1 MRKVFA
7 FVVASLFS
15 IAYSMFLSG
24 VFFEFDY
31 ERAGRVFL
39 DDPLGF
45 VLYIIALM
53 SLSTLFLGIHIYGF
67 IAKK

>member
-15 IAYSMFLSG
+15 IAFSVLLNG
-24 VFFEFDY
+24 IFFEFDY
-31 ERAGRVFL
+31 ERAGRVL
-39 DDPLGF
+39 MDDPLEF
-45 VLYIIALM
+45 VLYVIALM